1 MTERVEAS
9 REQRVK
15 SITLGTLAFGAKADQ
30 SQAAEMVHRSLDA
43 GVTMFDTA
51 NIYNAGRSEE
61 ILGHILK
68 PFRDR
73 VQIAT
78 KVGSPAG
85 PELADN
91 EAPLSRKAIHKA
103 VDASLRRLDTD
114 YIDLYYL
121 HRPDWATPIEETL
134 EALDELVRGSKVR
147 AVGQSNFAAW
157 QGCEMLCLAERNG
170 WPRVGVAQQMY
181 NLLARR
187 LEEEYLPFAQRFTV
201 STFVYNPLAG
211 GLLTGKYRPDREPKP
226 GSRFAQALYHQRY
239 WNRTQIEA
247 VEALRA
253 IARDAGMTLM
263 ELSLCWL
270 WSRPGVDGVI
280 VGASSLSQLEEN
292 LSALQGPVLGTEV
305 EERIDEV
312 WNQLRGVAP
321 PYNR

>member
-1 MTERVEAS
+1 MTEPVETS
-9 REQRVK
+9 RNPRAK
-15 SITLGTLAFGAKADQ
+15 SITLGTLAFGAKINQ
-30 SQAAEMVHRSLDA
+30 SQATEMVHRSLDA

-51 NIYNAGRSEE
+51 NVYNAGRSEE
-61 ILGHILK
+61 ILGRVLT

-85 PELADN
+85 PELANN
-91 EAPLSRKAIHKA
+91 EDPLSRKAIHKA
-103 VDASLRRLDTD
+103 VDASLQRLNTD

-134 EALDELVRGSKVR
+134 ETLDELVRAGKVR
-147 AVGQSNFAAW
+147 TVGQSNFAAW

-201 STFVYNPLAG
+201 STVVYNPLAG
-211 GLLTGKYRPDREPKP
+211 GLLTGKYRSDREPQP

-239 WNRTQIEA
+239 WNRTQLEA
-247 VEALRA
+247 VEALHK
-253 IARDAGMTLM
+253 IAHDAGMTLM
-263 ELSLCWL
+263 ELSLRWL

-292 LSALQGPVLGTEV
+292 LSALHGPALGLEI
-305 EERIDEV
+305 EERLDEV
-312 WNQLRGVAP
+312 WNGLHGVAP

>member
-1 MTERVEAS
+1 MTERVETS
-9 REQRVK
+9 RNSRAE
-15 SITLGTLAFGAKADQ
+15 SITIGTLAFGAKIDQ
-30 SQAAEMVHRSLDA
+30 SQAAEIVHRSLDA
-43 GVTMFDTA
+43 GVTKFDTA

-61 ILGHILK
+61 ILGRILT

-78 KVGSPAG
+78 KVGSPSG
-85 PELADN
+85 PELANN
-91 EAPLSRKAIHKA
+91 EAPLSRNAIRKA
-103 VDASLRRLDTD
+103 VDASLRRLNTD

-134 EALDELVRGSKVR
+134 ETLDELVRGGKVR

-187 LEEEYLPFAQRFTV
+187 LEDEYLPFARRFTV
-201 STFVYNPLAG
+201 STVAYNPLAG
-211 GLLTGKYRPDREPKP
+211 GLLTGKYRPDREPEP
-226 GSRFAQALYHQRY
+226 GSRFAQALYRQRY
-239 WNRTQIEA
+239 WNRTQLEA
-247 VEALRA
+247 VEALREVA
-253 IARDAGMTLM
+253 SDAGVTLM
-263 ELSLCWL
+263 ELSLRWL

-280 VGASSLSQLEEN
+280 VGASSLPQLEEN
-292 LSALQGPVLGTEV
+292 LSSLQGPALGQEV
-305 EERIDEV
+305 EERVDEV
-312 WNQLRGVAP
+312 WKRLGGVAP